1 MESRV
6 QLPVEAA
13 GVPRAVSMDIA
24 CFLATLLLIWRRHN
38 IESNTLFGS
47 NSTNATTTT
56 SSMFQ
61 QLIRRRRTMPSS
73 RRLSPHHHYIII
85 SISNLVLQI

>member
-61 QLIRRRRTMPSS
+61 LIRRRRTMPSS
-73 RRLSPHHHYIII
+73 RRLSPHHHYI
-85 SISNLVLQI
+85 SSSSSNLVLQI